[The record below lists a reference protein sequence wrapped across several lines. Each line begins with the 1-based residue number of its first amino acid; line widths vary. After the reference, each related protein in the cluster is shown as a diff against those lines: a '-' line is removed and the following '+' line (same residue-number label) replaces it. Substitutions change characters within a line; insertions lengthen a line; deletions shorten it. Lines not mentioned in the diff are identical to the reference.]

1 MNCEW
6 VKENVILY
14 VYDELADDSRI
25 ELEQHAEHCPAC
37 AGEITAARGFHQ
49 EMSARPQV
57 ELSPNFLA
65 ASRMK
70 LSEALETTEQSQWR
84 KWIVD
89 PTEWLRQM
97 RFSPALASAILILGF
112 AAGTL
117 TAWQVVKNQS
127 DRNGAPGTA
136 ISRGNASSENAE
148 ANIAGIH
155 SISPVDGTNTVE
167 ITYDKLVP
175 TTAKGD
181 INDPRIQQLLLLASR
196 SQANSGVRID
206 SVNLLSQKSDE
217 NNVREVLMSALRYDK
232 NPGVRLK
239 ALEGLKGVI
248 KTDTRVRDAV
258 LEALLHDTNSGVRSE
273 ALRVLQPVKA
283 DSSVRITLE
292 ELARNDKNSYIKLE
306 SERMLGSLPQ
316 LQ

>member
-6 VKENVILY
+6 VKENVILF

-37 AGEITAARGFHQ
+37 AAEIAAARGFHK

-70 LSEALETTEQSQWR
+70 LSEALETTEQSHWR

-117 TAWQVVKNQS
+117 TAWRVFGNS
-127 DRNGAPGTA
+127 PAGGGAA
-136 ISRGNASSENAE
+136 IVRPSGDNNAE

-155 SISPVDGTNTVE
+155 SITPVDGSNNVE

-196 SQANSGVRID
+196 SQTNSGVRID
-206 SVNLLSQKSDE
+206 SVNLLSQKSGE

-239 ALEGLKGVI
+239 ALEGLSGVI

-273 ALRVLQPVKA
+273 ALHVLQPVKA

-292 ELARNDKNSYIKLE
+292 ELARNDKNAYIKLE

>member
-1 MNCEW
+1 
-6 VKENVILY
+6 
-14 VYDELADDSRI
+14 
-25 ELEQHAEHCPAC
+25 
-37 AGEITAARGFHQ
+37 
-49 EMSARPQV
+49 
-57 ELSPNFLA
+57 
-65 ASRMK
+65 MK
-70 LSEALETTEQSQWR
+70 LSETLETTEQTRWR

-89 PTEWLRQM
+89 PAEWLRQM

-117 TAWQVVKNQS
+117 TAVQILSKNQ
-127 DRNGAPGTA
+127 PGTSGGV
-136 ISRGNASSENAE
+136 ISRISPSNENAE

-155 SISPVDGTNTVE
+155 SITPLDGSNNVE

-217 NNVREVLMSALRYDK
+217 TNVREVLMSALRYDK

-239 ALEGLKGVI
+239 ALDGLKTVI

-258 LEALLHDTNSGVRSE
+258 LEALMHDTNSGVRSE

-292 ELARNDKNSYIKLE
+292 ELARNDKNAFIKLE
-306 SERMLGSLPQ
+306 SERMLGTLPQ

>member
-25 ELEQHAEHCPAC
+25 EMEQHAERCKAC
-37 AGEITAARGFHQ
+37 AAEVAAARGFHQ
-49 EMSARPQV
+49 EMSSRPQLEV
-57 ELSPNFLA
+57 SPNFLA
-65 ASRMK
+65 SSRMR
-70 LSEALETTEQSQWR
+70 LSEALETTEQARWR

-89 PTEWLRQM
+89 PAEWLRQM
-97 RFSPALASAILILGF
+97 RFSPALASAILIFGF

-117 TAWQVVKNQS
+117 TAWKIVGNQPS
-127 DRNGAPGTA
+127 SKPGGGTAARNVAPG
-136 ISRGNASSENAE
+136 ENSE

-155 SISPVDGTNTVE
+155 SITPIDGSNSVE

-175 TTAKGD
+175 TTDKGD

-196 SQANSGVRID
+196 NQSNSGVRID

-258 LEALLHDTNSGVRSE
+258 LEALMHDTNSGVRAE

-292 ELARNDKNSYIKLE
+292 ELARSDKNAFIKLE

>member
-14 VYDELADDSRI
+14 IYDELADDSRI
-25 ELEQHAEHCPAC
+25 EMEQHAEHCPEC
-37 AGEITAARGFHQ
+37 AAEIATARGFHQ

-57 ELSPNFLA
+57 EVSPNFLA

-89 PTEWLRQM
+89 PTEWLRQA

-117 TAWQVVKNQS
+117 TAWRVFGNNAPAVAGTIS
-127 DRNGAPGTA
+127 PRSNGT
-136 ISRGNASSENAE
+136 SENAE

-155 SISPVDGTNTVE
+155 SITPVDGSNNVE

-196 SQANSGVRID
+196 NQTNSGVRID

-239 ALEGLKGVI
+239 ALDGLKTVI

-258 LEALLHDTNSGVRSE
+258 LEALLHDTNTGVRSE